1 MIGGGRSSVRE
12 RGLRHALVLILA
24 LAVLLAATVLGANS
38 AFANPYDSEEVQFL
52 QLINQYRQNNGLK
65 PLLLS
70 DMLTVPSERHN
81 EDMAKYDFFAH
92 DTAASSYYPAG
103 ARPWDRMAAEGYD
116 YNTYRGE
123 NLAVGYETAEEAF
136 EAWRLSP
143 SHNQAML
150 DGNYKVVG
158 VARLYSPG
166 SEYEWYWT
174 TDFGGVVDP
183 TSHTA
188 GGAPRAGEKT
198 PAPEPEAPK
207 PEAPKPEA
215 SKPAPPADRGG
226 IENGAMQGGG
236 VWQQKARDGAPLILK
251 GGVARFGDYNDGR
264 DELWQKIRIQDGA
277 KLTYR
282 LKVESDDDRRPFDRM
297 FVRLKDGQ
305 GKSRAI
311 LKIHDSEDA
320 GKWRSET
327 LDLSRFAGE
336 TVYLSLS
343 ATTDASR
350 LTTFYV
356 DDVSLKN

>member
-1 MIGGGRSSVRE
+1 MRE
-12 RGLRHALVLILA
+12 RGLRGGLILLLS
-24 LAVLLAATVLGANS
+24 LAVLLAGAVLGGKS
-38 AFANPYDSEEVQFL
+38 ALASPYDPEELQFL
-52 QLINQYRQNNGLK
+52 QLINQYRQNNGLQ
-65 PLLLS
+65 PLLIS
-70 DMLTVPSERHN
+70 DTLTVPSERHN

-92 DTAASSYYPAG
+92 DTVGSSYYPAG
-103 ARPWDRMAAEGYD
+103 SKPWDRMAAEGYD

-158 VARLYSPG
+158 IARLYMPG

-183 TSHTA
+183 SSHTA
-188 GGAPRAGEKT
+188 GGRPRSKENP
-198 PAPEPEAPK
+198 PAPEAPK
-207 PEAPKPEA
+207 PDPPKPEV
-215 SKPAPPADRGG
+215 PQRPADRGG
-226 IENGAMQGGG
+226 IENGAMQDNS

-251 GGVARFGDYNDGR
+251 GGVARFGDYDDGR

-277 KLTYR
+277 KLSYR
-282 LKVESDDDRRPFDRM
+282 VKVESDDARAPFDRM
-297 FVRLKDGQ
+297 FVRLEDAQ

-311 LKIHDSEDA
+311 LRIHDSEDVGA
-320 GKWRSET
+320 WRRET

-336 TVYLSLS
+336 TVYLSLFT
-343 ATTDASR
+343 TTDASR

-356 DDVSLKN
+356 DEVSLKN